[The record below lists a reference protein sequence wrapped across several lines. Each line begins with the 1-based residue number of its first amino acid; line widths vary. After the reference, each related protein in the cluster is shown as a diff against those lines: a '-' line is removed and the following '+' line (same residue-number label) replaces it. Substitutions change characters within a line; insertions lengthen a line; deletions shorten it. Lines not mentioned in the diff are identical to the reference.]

1 MVMMNYGP
9 GAKSRLM
16 NKFDACFW
24 AKQRGFSR
32 VFVLR
37 KQLQVDNHTLWV
49 CSEPFVRPRE
59 Q

>member
-24 AKQRGFSR
+24 ARQRGFSR
-32 VFVLR
+32 VSVLR
-37 KQLQVDNHTLWV
+37 KQLQVDNHALWD
-49 CSEPFVRPRE
+49 CSELFV
-59 Q
+59 